1 MKPVLLL
8 FALVGVIYCKPQN
21 DPRQAYITRYD
32 SDNDGLGAYSYNVA
46 TSDGFTHDVKAEAA
60 QGPEGLFPKVTGS
73 YSYIGPDGVTYTVLY
88 VADEYGFR
96 AAGEHIPPAA
106 HTDKKVPPLGI
117 PGAAIASLA
126 GGGLG

>member
-1 MKPVLLL
+1 MISVDLWANFNVYCSCSCSLVTEDL
-8 FALVGVIYCKPQN
+8 F
-21 DPRQAYITRYD
+21 
-32 SDNDGLGAYSYNVA
+32 SVA

-96 AAGEHIPPAA
+96 AAGKSTLLTI
-106 HTDKKVPPLGI
+106 K
-117 PGAAIASLA
+117 
-126 GGGLG
+126 